1 MSKKIIFSDYEINNI
16 INEHV
21 INNVNCKVI
30 GTQYNVSEYTIR
42 KLLKA
47 NNVLIIKRQFRR
59 KYHVNENFLDDINDI
74 NSYFIGLMASDGNV
88 KKNLKCF
95 TISQSGDN
103 GLKLM
108 KKICEWL
115 EYDGI
120 IYQTKTTNKIS
131 YSVTITSS
139 KLINMLISHNISP
152 QKSSTY
158 FYNKVANLKAFL
170 QGYIDGDGC
179 VGIYEKNKIKYIY
192 ISFFGNQ
199 FFKDSII
206 DLLPTKPTQYKNNN
220 GYFELKFFGRK
231 AISFC
236 EWLWENPVYLEGI
249 KFGKFYEFKNSYINT
264 KHQKY
269 HDLNLKIIDML
280 KFNIPIKEIS
290 LNLNINKRTIY
301 NLKHNIKNGRGTF

>member
-231 AISFC
+231 AIFI
-236 EWLWENPVYLEGI
+236 L
-249 KFGKFYEFKNSYINT
+249 
-264 KHQKY
+264 
-269 HDLNLKIIDML
+269 
-280 KFNIPIKEIS
+280 
-290 LNLNINKRTIY
+290 
-301 NLKHNIKNGRGTF
+301 